1 MEAKAVALI
10 KEIKIIG
17 DNGDYNQLSFVGG
30 NKEVYSF
37 KNFKTLKKLIKYL
50 HNRNITIG
58 EAEIKQNKF
67 AEELDKLRAYPARE
81 STHPVHDVPGYPKNP
96 AHDVPYSGP
105 IGDSWGTNTKTD
117 D

>member
-1 MEAKAVALI
+1 MTFFDEHLTLEAKAVALI

-17 DNGDYNQLSFVGG
+17 DNDDYEKLSFACG

-37 KNFKTLKKLIKYL
+37 KNFKTLEKLIKYL

-67 AEELDKLRAYPARE
+67 VEDLDKLRACPARG
-81 STHPVHDVPGYPKNP
+81 SIHPAHDVPGYPKNP
-96 AHDVPYSGP
+96 VHDVP
-105 IGDSWGTNTKTD
+105 
-117 D
+117 